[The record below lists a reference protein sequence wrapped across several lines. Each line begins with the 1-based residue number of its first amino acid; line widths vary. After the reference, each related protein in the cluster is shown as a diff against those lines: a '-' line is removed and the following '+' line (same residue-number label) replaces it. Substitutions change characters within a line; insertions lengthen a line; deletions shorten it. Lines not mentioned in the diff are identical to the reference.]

1 MAEPESRDLGG
12 RDQDLDHRA
21 EDGLEDGQR
30 EPGAGLAEGAGG
42 EGAAGQQG
50 DVGQGRVAVE
60 HLDEE
65 PVDNGRWGQEATVA
79 PRVACLAAGVVDEV
93 ATELGGEVLPEGV
106 EGGRNPSMHR
116 GAPGPRWGRKITM
129 CTGVPLFPRDEAAWG
144 YRCLNAIRAFPFVFF
159 STFLESFAKAFKM
172 GCCAATMQS
181 GCAVTQ
187 R

>member
-1 MAEPESRDLGG
+1 
-12 RDQDLDHRA
+12 A

-65 PVDNGRWGQEATVA
+65 PVDNGRWSQEATVA

-116 GAPGPRWGRKITM
+116 GASCAKMVENYQDARWPRSAQGVMPLKVIAVLMPFKNVPYVRSVPFVRSWFGWVNQRSSLRKIS
-129 CTGVPLFPRDEAAWG
+129 LSARRLRRES
-144 YRCLNAIRAFPFVFF
+144 RIEPF
-159 STFLESFAKAFKM
+159 LAQ
-172 GCCAATMQS
+172 GPPIGHQ
-181 GCAVTQ
+181 
-187 R
+187 